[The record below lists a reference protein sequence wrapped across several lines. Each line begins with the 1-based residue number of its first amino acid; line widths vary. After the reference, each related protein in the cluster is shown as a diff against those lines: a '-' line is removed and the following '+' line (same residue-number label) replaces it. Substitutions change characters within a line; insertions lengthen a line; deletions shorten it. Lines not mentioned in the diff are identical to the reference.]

1 MDLQARFRKV
11 AISVAVPQPDPAA
24 CFGRRAS
31 NNAVP
36 IGTLEVGRR
45 YPITHATLLT
55 TPHGP
60 TVKLDLA
67 VNPSTN
73 VAVFLPNRF
82 TAIFQTSDLEL
93 INEGKQTFHFVYHG
107 RYDVGLAYI
116 LSLKLNGPC
125 DQ

>member
-1 MDLQARFRKV
+1 V
-11 AISVAVPQPDPAA
+11 PVPQADPAA

-31 NNAVP
+31 DNAVP

-45 YPITHATLLT
+45 YPVSHATLLT

-67 VNPSTN
+67 VDLSTN
-73 VAVFLPNRF
+73 VAVFLPKRF
-82 TAIFQTSDLEL
+82 TAIFETSDFQL
-93 INEGKQTFHFVYHG
+93 INEGTQTFHFVYHG
-107 RYDVGLAYI
+107 RYDLGLAYI